1 MNFKESQKNK
11 QIIKNTCI
19 HGMTMIKAYIIS
31 MICSYEDVGFCD
43 KEKSITV
50 DMWVFM
56 FTKDSLSV

>member
-1 MNFKESQKNK
+1 
-11 QIIKNTCI
+11 
-19 HGMTMIKAYIIS
+19 MTMIKAYIIS